1 MKAMN
6 VQALGKM
13 KRAGQKIA
21 MVTAYD
27 QLFAGLADEAG
38 IDVILVGDS
47 LGMVVQGRPTTLG
60 VTLDEMIYHTR
71 CVMARPRR
79 CLVVGDLPFGSYQAS
94 VEQAV
99 DSACRMMAEAGCGAV
114 KLEGGEEFADRVA
127 GIAAAGVPVMGHVG
141 LTPQSIH
148 KFGGYKLQGR
158 NAASAREIA
167 RGARALQD
175 AGAFSV
181 VLEKVHAQVAA
192 RISGALEIPSIGIGS
207 GPLCD
212 GQVLVLH
219 DLLGLFEEFQP
230 RFVKR
235 YARLAGEIREALSTY
250 ATEIRGGIFPGPEHS
265 YGFGGGAA
273 ADAGA
278 DTEPPAGEIE
288 NEGSPAG

>member
-1 MKAMN
+1 
-6 VQALGKM
+6 
-13 KRAGQKIA
+13 
-21 MVTAYD
+21 VTAYD
-27 QLFAGLADEAG
+27 HLFGTLADESG
-38 IDVILVGDS
+38 IDIILVGDS

-94 VEQAV
+94 VAQAV
-99 DSACRMMAEAGCGAV
+99 ESACRMMAESGCGAV
-114 KLEGGEEFADRVA
+114 KLEGGQEFADRVEAIARA
-127 GIAAAGVPVMGHVG
+127 GIPVMGHVG

-158 NAASAREIA
+158 NARSAKEIL

-175 AGAFSV
+175 AGAFAV

-192 RISGALEIPSIGIGS
+192 QVTEALEIPTIGIGA
-207 GPLCD
+207 GPHCD

-219 DLLGLFEEFQP
+219 DLLGLFEDFQP

-235 YARLAGEIREALSTY
+235 YARLARQIREALRGY
-250 ATEIRGGIFPGPEHS
+250 AREIREGAFPGPEHS
-265 YGFGGGAA
+265 YGAGGNSVGETRPET
-273 ADAGA
+273 AGG
-278 DTEPPAGEIE
+278 EEAGR
-288 NEGSPAG
+288 